1 MCAGASQPIC
11 LCSMTH
17 LRTRAAQGQH
27 ANWLIA
33 GERQAAHDQLYG
45 AELHAWHA
53 TGHLQHLDWAFSRD
67 GDAKTYVQD
76 RLHQHANRLR
86 EWVQTRGAALY
97 VCGSLHGMAEGV
109 DTALRSILGSA
120 VVDDLLQQGRYRRDV
135 Y

>member
-1 MCAGASQPIC
+1 M
-11 LCSMTH
+11 
-17 LRTRAAQGQH
+17 
-27 ANWLIA
+27 
-33 GERQAAHDQLYG
+33 
-45 AELHAWHA
+45 
-53 TGHLQHLDWAFSRD
+53 
-67 GDAKTYVQD
+67 QD

-120 VVDDLLQQGRYRRDV
+120 AVDNLLQQGRYRRDV